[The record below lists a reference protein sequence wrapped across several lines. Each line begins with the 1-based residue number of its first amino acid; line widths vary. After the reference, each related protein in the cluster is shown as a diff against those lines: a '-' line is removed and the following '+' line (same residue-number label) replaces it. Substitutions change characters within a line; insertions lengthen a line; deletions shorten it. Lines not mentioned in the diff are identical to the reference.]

1 VNDIPDDLQYTRSHE
16 WIRRSPNGEVE
27 IGVTDHA
34 QGALGDMVFVE
45 VPEVGRSVTA
55 GAACAVIESVKA
67 ASDIYSP
74 VSGTVVATNPE
85 LAKHPELVNR
95 QPYAAGWLLRVAVD
109 PSAAGEPLLSAAE
122 YAQYL
127 TTQAA

>member
-16 WIRRSPNGEVE
+16 WIRRAPNGEVE

-74 VSGTVVATNPE
+74 VSGTVVATNSE
-85 LAKHPELVNR
+85 LATHPELVNR
-95 QPYAAGWLLRVAVD
+95 LPYAAGWLLRVAVD
-109 PSAAGEPLLSAAE
+109 PAAAGEPLLSAAE

-127 TTQAA
+127 TTQAG